1 MLNRKKVRICENPL
15 HSKISLHFQTHC
27 FVLQDMKRTYEKLLK
42 EYLDFF
48 LCVAIIGP
56 RNFDPGQTAWLG
68 LWRIF
73 AKDIPVA
80 NINSDKIDF
89 PECYYEKV
97 LTISEFMSK

>member
-1 MLNRKKVRICENPL
+1 
-15 HSKISLHFQTHC
+15 
-27 FVLQDMKRTYEKLLK
+27 MKRTYEKLLK

-73 AKDIPVA
+73 PNAIPKK
-80 NINSDKIDF
+80 S
-89 PECYYEKV
+89 
-97 LTISEFMSK
+97 